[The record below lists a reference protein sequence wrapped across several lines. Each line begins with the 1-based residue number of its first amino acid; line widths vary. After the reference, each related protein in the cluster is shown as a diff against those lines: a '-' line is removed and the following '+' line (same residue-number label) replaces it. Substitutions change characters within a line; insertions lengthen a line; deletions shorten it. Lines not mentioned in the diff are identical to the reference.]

1 MGAVSAV
8 QPSIY
13 LCKRRSCAELRGK
26 NYKTSRCAIKEYKGC
41 FTGLGGKF
49 YIRYEYENSRTR
61 VQGEIYKN
69 VSQRRAVKKMYCDGV
84 H

>member
-1 MGAVSAV
+1 VKKKK
-8 QPSIY
+8 
-13 LCKRRSCAELRGK
+13 LCRITWRAYQEFKK
-26 NYKTSRCAIKEYKGC
+26 NYKGVQGR

-69 VSQRRAVKKMYCDGV
+69 VSQSSEQMYCDGCT
-84 H
+84 